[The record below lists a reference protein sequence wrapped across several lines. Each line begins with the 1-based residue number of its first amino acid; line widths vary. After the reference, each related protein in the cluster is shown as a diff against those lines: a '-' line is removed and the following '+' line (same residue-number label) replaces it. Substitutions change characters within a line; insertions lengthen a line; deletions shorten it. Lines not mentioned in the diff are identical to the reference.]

1 MTALTP
7 NIAAH
12 QDLSQFAS
20 RFVDVEALAWQ
31 PSKFDGVEFK
41 TLLID
46 PDTGILTA
54 LVRMAPGAILPDHE
68 HVEIEQS
75 YILSGRLVDEDGE
88 VTAGDFVWRPSG
100 SRHSAYA
107 PDGALILAIFLKPN
121 RFYNS
126 DGSQTDMLG
135 RDYDTT
141 WG

>member
-7 NIAAH
+7 NIAGH

-31 PSKFDGVEFK
+31 SSKFDGVEFK

-54 LVRMAPGAILPDHE
+54 LVRMAPGAVLPDHE
-68 HVEIEQS
+68 HIEIEQS

-88 VTAGDFVWRPSG
+88 GTAGNFVWRPSG

-107 PDGALILAIFLKPN
+107 PDGALILAIFMKPN
-121 RFYNS
+121 RFHNS
-126 DGSQTDMLG
+126 DGTQTDMLG

>member
-7 NIAAH
+7 NIAGH
-12 QDLSQFAS
+12 QDLNQFAS
-20 RFVDVEALAWQ
+20 RFVDVETLAWQ

-54 LVRMAPGAILPDHE
+54 LVRMAPGAVLPDHE
-68 HVEIEQS
+68 HIEIEQS

-88 VTAGDFVWRPSG
+88 VTAGNFVWRPSG
-100 SRHSAYA
+100 SRHSAHA

-135 RDYDTT
+135 HDYDTT

>member
-68 HVEIEQS
+68 PVS
-75 YILSGRLVDEDGE
+75 YTHLTLPTILRV
-88 VTAGDFVWRPSG
+88 
-100 SRHSAYA
+100 
-107 PDGALILAIFLKPN
+107 
-121 RFYNS
+121 
-126 DGSQTDMLG
+126 
-135 RDYDTT
+135 
-141 WG
+141 

>member
-7 NIAAH
+7 NIAGH

-46 PDTGILTA
+46 PDTGILK
-54 LVRMAPGAILPDHE
+54 L
-68 HVEIEQS
+68 
-75 YILSGRLVDEDGE
+75 DEDGE
-88 VTAGDFVWRPSG
+88 VTSGNFVWRPSG
-100 SRHSAYA
+100 SRHSAHA
-107 PDGALILAIFLKPN
+107 PEGALILAIFLKPN
-121 RFYNS
+121 RFYSS

>member
-7 NIAAH
+7 NVAGH
-12 QDLSQFAS
+12 QDLNQFAS
-20 RFVDVEALAWQ
+20 RFVDVESLAWQ

-75 YILSGRLVDEDGE
+75 YVLSGRDFTIFIYQTSRPEILSG
-88 VTAGDFVWRPSG
+88 
-100 SRHSAYA
+100 A
-107 PDGALILAIFLKPN
+107 PLEAAIQSMRRTVRWYL
-121 RFYNS
+121 RS
-126 DGSQTDMLG
+126 S
-135 RDYDTT
+135 
-141 WG
+141 

>member
-1 MTALTP
+1 M
-7 NIAAH
+7 
-12 QDLSQFAS
+12 
-20 RFVDVEALAWQ
+20 AWQ

-107 PDGALILAIFLKPN
+107 PDGALILGIFLKPN

>member
-7 NIAAH
+7 NIAGH

-75 YILSGRLVDEDGE
+75 YI
-88 VTAGDFVWRPSG
+88 P
-100 SRHSAYA
+100 
-107 PDGALILAIFLKPN
+107 LILAIFLKPN